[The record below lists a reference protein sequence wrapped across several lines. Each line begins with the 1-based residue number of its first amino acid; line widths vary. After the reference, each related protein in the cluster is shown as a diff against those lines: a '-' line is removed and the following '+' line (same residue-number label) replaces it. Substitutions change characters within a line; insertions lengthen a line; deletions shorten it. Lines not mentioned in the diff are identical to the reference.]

1 MPRYQPVSFR
11 QQRLRLFRMAGVQLN
26 LDQHLSRLD
35 IEGIGLECAAKR
47 NLCLLQAPLLVEH
60 RGLAEQVVGHLP
72 GAVGLGT
79 AGPGGRRD
87 GPGGRRCIDH
97 ARGRQRTC
105 RARLKRR
112 CQRHRFGSRL
122 RTSGNPRAPG
132 SSRHRARG
140 CDGHPARRCG
150 SRLIRGCGPLARG
163 CGSHRVR
170 ACRSHRAAW
179 RGSCRT
185 GGCDRQR
192 TRGCRSHRAGRC
204 GRQGKRG
211 DRCGRWSGRGRE
223 GRRCRRGERVVQRLV
238 AKLHPSTERQHRDPE
253 AHHQA
258 DLDARSAPRRTRLD
272 RADHAAF
279 SRSVSGQ
286 LLALVQ
292 VLQHLIDD
300 AHTILANPMTT
311 RPSPQSS
318 RPP

>member
-1 MPRYQPVSFR
+1 
-11 QQRLRLFRMAGVQLN
+11 MAGVQLN
-26 LDQHLSRLD
+26 LDQHPSRLD
-35 IEGIGLECAAKR
+35 IERIGLECVAQR
-47 NLCLLQAPLLVEH
+47 NLCLLQASLLVER
-60 RGLAEQVVGHLP
+60 RGLAEQVLGHLP

-122 RTSGNPRAPG
+122 V
-132 SSRHRARG
+132 
-140 CDGHPARRCG
+140 
-150 SRLIRGCGPLARG
+150 RGCGPLARG
-163 CGSHRVR
+163 YGSHRVR
-170 ACRSHRAAW
+170 ACRSHRAPW
-179 RGSCRT
+179 RGSYRT
-185 GGCDRQR
+185 GGCDGHR
-192 TRGCRSHRAGRC
+192 TRGCGSHRAERC

-211 DRCGRWSGRGRE
+211 DRCGRWAGRGRE

-258 DLDARSAPRRTRLD
+258 DLDARSVPRRTRLD
-272 RADHAAF
+272 RADHVAF
-279 SRSVSGQ
+279 RRAVSGR